1 MKREIETIRNVV
13 ITAIAAAL
21 LAFVVWTLAAADMH
35 TSPPELPTATP
46 PVPWGTPDMSTPV
59 APYPG
64 PVDPYPPPPG
74 ADPYPA
80 PDPAPVYLPFSI
92 GGNGDSYP

>member
-1 MKREIETIRNVV
+1 MKRDKETIRSIAV
-13 ITAIAAAL
+13 TAIAAAL

-35 TSPPELPTATP
+35 TSPPELPTATA
-46 PVPWGTPDMSTPV
+46 PV

-80 PDPAPVYLPFSI
+80 PYPAPVYLPFSI
-92 GGNGDSYP
+92 GGNGEPYP

>member
-1 MKREIETIRNVV
+1 MKRTEQAFLIGLL
-13 ITAIAAAL
+13 L
-21 LAFVVWTLAAADMH
+21 LAAIGAGLWTAGAGA
-35 TSPPELPTATP
+35 TSPPELPTLTP
-46 PVPWGTPDMSTPV
+46 PMVEGTPDTSTPV

-80 PDPAPVYLPFSI
+80 PYPAPVYLPFSI
-92 GGNGDSYP
+92 GGNGEPYP

>member
-1 MKREIETIRNVV
+1 MKRDIEIIRSIVV
-13 ITAIAAAL
+13 TAIAAAL

-59 APYPG
+59 APYPPPPG
-64 PVDPYPPPPG
+64 DPYPPPYPPPVDPYPG
-74 ADPYPA
+74 
-80 PDPAPVYLPFSI
+80 PVFLPFSI
-92 GGNGDSYP
+92 GHGDSYP